1 MVNRP
6 AAYYQH
12 MIAGEKEAASAQ
24 EAETLRPLL
33 ANHVAWTSHGAGRN
47 AQIEAPGSLE
57 QLTHTGADDLR
68 HIQIKRDESR
78 GSLVH
83 DSVGMSQM
91 AVHTED
97 TTVTVGARPANQS
110 ERETESGRER
120 QREAE
125 RGREREGR
133 ALTVLGAQGGEVVL
147 PEHVYRL
154 RTTYMQHL
162 YAESA
167 CKISMHMSHIL
178 FVRGEPKIK
187 NISEIRANLDQI
199 SPGALYHHRLFYGA
213 GTT

>member
-1 MVNRP
+1 VCVCVCVTVPP
-6 AAYYQH
+6 A
-12 MIAGEKEAASAQ
+12 
-24 EAETLRPLL
+24 
-33 ANHVAWTSHGAGRN
+33 
-47 AQIEAPGSLE
+47 
-57 QLTHTGADDLR
+57 GADDLR
-68 HIQIKRDESR
+68 HNQIQGDESR
-78 GSLVH
+78 GSPVH

-110 ERETESGRER
+110 ERETERGRER
-120 QREAE
+120 QKEAE

-154 RTTYMQHL
+154 RTTCVQHL

-178 FVRGEPKIK
+178 FVRGESTK
-187 NISEIRANLDQI
+187 I
-199 SPGALYHHRLFYGA
+199 SPKSGPISIKSLQAHCIIISYGA
-213 GTT
+213 VTT